1 MSANDCCGM
10 LLSCCMCF
18 SLCSHSSDSSTIRF
32 CINLFPERWCRRFDD
47 TSAADEVMAERDHEA
62 ALFDQRNNNVS
73 AQPTSV
79 PAMAVDAKSARTPAV
94 PNIRD
99 KAHILPTFPTH
110 RYDWAL
116 LFPRQGF
123 RFLFSSFT
131 LALSLSL
138 LHLMRESFE
147 DRWLLL

>member
-18 SLCSHSSDSSTIRF
+18 SSSYERLIVLLDSVVQPQQRQ
-32 CINLFPERWCRRFDD
+32 LYDPVLHKPLFDD

-79 PAMAVDAKSARTPAV
+79 PAMAVDAKSARTPAG

-99 KAHILPTFPTH
+99 KAHILS
-110 RYDWAL
+110 D
-116 LFPRQGF
+116 
-123 RFLFSSFT
+123 
-131 LALSLSL
+131 
-138 LHLMRESFE
+138 E
-147 DRWLLL
+147 